1 MVNETQPE
9 RPSGPQQSAIRQ
21 HAARAG
27 GTWFVSALTG
37 YSKATVSV
45 SGDRDE
51 PGDARA
57 AGPVQNEWI
66 EERWARACARRVRR
80 NGAWKMAA
88 DRAMPVLV
96 VDDYNTMIRIIR
108 NLLKQIGFSDIDDAA
123 DGSAALA
130 RMREKKYGLVI
141 SDWNMEPMTGYELLK
156 EVRADPGLSK
166 TPFIMVTA
174 ESKTENV
181 IAAKKAGV
189 NNYIV
194 KPFNAQT
201 LQSKIEAVFPD

>member
-1 MVNETQPE
+1 
-9 RPSGPQQSAIRQ
+9 
-21 HAARAG
+21 
-27 GTWFVSALTG
+27 
-37 YSKATVSV
+37 
-45 SGDRDE
+45 
-51 PGDARA
+51 
-57 AGPVQNEWI
+57 
-66 EERWARACARRVRR
+66 
-80 NGAWKMAA
+80 MAV

-108 NLLKQIGFSDIDDAA
+108 NLLKQIGFQDIDDAA

-130 RMREKKYGLVI
+130 RMREKRYGLVI

-201 LQSKIEAVFPD
+201 LKTKIESVLADVQ

>member
-1 MVNETQPE
+1 
-9 RPSGPQQSAIRQ
+9 
-21 HAARAG
+21 
-27 GTWFVSALTG
+27 
-37 YSKATVSV
+37 
-45 SGDRDE
+45 
-51 PGDARA
+51 
-57 AGPVQNEWI
+57 
-66 EERWARACARRVRR
+66 
-80 NGAWKMAA
+80 MAV
-88 DRAMPVLV
+88 DMSIPVLV

-108 NLLKQIGFSDIDDAA
+108 NLLKQLGFEDIDDAA

-130 RMREKKYGLVI
+130 KMREKRYGLVI

-156 EVRADPGLSK
+156 EVRADPSLAK

-201 LQSKIEAVFPD
+201 LQTKIEAVFAE